1 MTPVLKDVLERAVS
15 TWLEVF
21 LGLLIAAPLVD
32 TGLDVLQTAAVGGLP
47 AALSVIKNALAH
59 RRGR

>member
-1 MTPVLKDVLERAVS
+1 MTPALKDTLERCIS
-15 TWLEVF
+15 TWLECF
-21 LGLLIAAPLVD
+21 LGLLLAAPLVD
-32 TGLDVLQTAAVGGLP
+32 TGLDVIQTAAVGALP

>member
-1 MTPVLKDVLERAVS
+1 MTTTTRDILERAVS

-21 LGLLIAAPLVD
+21 IGLLLAAPLID
-32 TGLDVLQTAAVGGLP
+32 TGLDVFETAAVGALP

-59 RRGR
+59 RNGR